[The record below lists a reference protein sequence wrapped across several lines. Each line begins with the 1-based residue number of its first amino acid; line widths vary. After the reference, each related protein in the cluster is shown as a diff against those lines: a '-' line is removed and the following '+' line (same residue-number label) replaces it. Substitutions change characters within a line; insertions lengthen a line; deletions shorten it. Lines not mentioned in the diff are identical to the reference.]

1 MVLPKSGDAFSH
13 STPIAPRAIAG
24 IGQFGKNVTLDPR
37 VGATRVALRRDQVKL
52 LPRFRHHTEGE
63 EVDRSAVLNEF
74 AIVEESHGLVPR
86 LFKEETSSEVSC
98 AYLAS
103 IISELGLFNG
113 GERAVA

>member
-1 MVLPKSGDAFSH
+1 MTFSAVAVLAQSSVPFEGPAYS
-13 STPIAPRAIAG
+13 
-24 IGQFGKNVTLDPR
+24 DPR